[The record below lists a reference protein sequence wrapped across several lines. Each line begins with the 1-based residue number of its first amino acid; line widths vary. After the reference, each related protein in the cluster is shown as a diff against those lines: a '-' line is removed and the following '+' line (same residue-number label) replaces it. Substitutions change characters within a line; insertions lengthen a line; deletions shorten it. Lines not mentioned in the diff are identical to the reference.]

1 MADSA
6 TLAGKVAIVTGS
18 SRGIG
23 EAIARASAAA
33 GARVVVVS
41 RTLENAQPVADSINA
56 AGGTA
61 RAAPCHTGRHD
72 QVQALVAQTV
82 DRFGTVDI
90 AVNNAATN
98 PHFGPLLD
106 ATDEVWQK
114 TLQTNVLG
122 YLWLAQAVA
131 PLMLGRGS
139 GKLINISSIAGLEP
153 ARMMGVYSVTKAA
166 ILMLTQ
172 ALAQELGPRGVQV
185 NAIAPGVIQT
195 KFSTLLWTNEALA
208 AEVKGRAGRLGRVD
222 DVAGAALFLASAASD
237 YVNGATLVVDG
248 GLTVGGAL

>member
-1 MADSA
+1 MTDSA

-23 EAIARASAAA
+23 EAIARAYAAA
-33 GARVVVVS
+33 GARVVIVS
-41 RTLENAQPVADSINA
+41 RTLENAQPVAESINA

-61 RAAPCHTGRHD
+61 LAVACHTGRHD

-106 ATDEVWQK
+106 ATDEMWQK

-237 YVNGATLVVDG
+237 YMNGTTLVVDG